1 MEITDNTK
9 TLANALAEIEIL
21 RKQLEDI
28 PEGCTV
34 ADAKKLR
41 EANHALAIENFELKK
56 KLEAADAE
64 IKRLESAWHVET
76 LNRKDQ
82 LIAEQEAEN
91 DRLKQIIREAL
102 EIHPVYLNPMPQ
114 QAAAIPEYNENVPAD
129 CLSPT
134 VAKAR
139 RYGDPKNILSAAP
152 KPEVK

>member
-41 EANHALAIENFELKK
+41 EANHALALENFELKK

-76 LNRKDQ
+76 LNSKDQ

-91 DRLKQIIREAL
+91 DRLKQIIRDAREQKPVAVVDIMFGGRP
-102 EIHPVYLNPMPQ
+102 EIRFLPGNYDYRGLMYAEP
-114 QAAAIPEYNENVPAD
+114 
-129 CLSPT
+129 LPT
-134 VAKAR
+134 
-139 RYGDPKNILSAAP
+139 P